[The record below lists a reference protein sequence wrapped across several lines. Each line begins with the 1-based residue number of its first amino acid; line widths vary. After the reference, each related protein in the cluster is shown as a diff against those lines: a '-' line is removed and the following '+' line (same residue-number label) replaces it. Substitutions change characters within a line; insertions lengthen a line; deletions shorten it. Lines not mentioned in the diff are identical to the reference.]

1 MNFQTVIKLP
11 YVINLIYAI
20 LNNNS
25 FSHPDNN
32 IDIISID
39 NLYYIKDYKKNLYI
53 INEDMGNKK
62 YSKLQQILRTCI
74 HFEEYKEFP
83 INSFSLIQRKSIDR
97 GHIDIELLKI
107 LQIQYATNKSY
118 FNYHFV
124 ETLPSDLAKP
134 IHKIMDRHRGKKTR
148 MVKPASPDPNH
159 PYYTSD
165 S

>member
-118 FNYHFV
+118 FN
-124 ETLPSDLAKP
+124 
-134 IHKIMDRHRGKKTR
+134 
-148 MVKPASPDPNH
+148 
-159 PYYTSD
+159 
-165 S
+165 